1 MLVGLAERY
10 ASYDD
15 DLVRLDRVLATIFSR
30 VGDYCAEVRKAS
42 QNRNEQKRV
51 NNNAYLRAT
60 LFVFESYKDEIIDRK
75 LSTDCFPRT
84 SLQKL
89 IGTGLSIGVRPK
101 IARRM
106 NPRRGVKFGPSYGD
120 AAARR
125 EPRCTIRVI
134 CRQV

>member
-1 MLVGLAERY
+1 
-10 ASYDD
+10 
-15 DLVRLDRVLATIFSR
+15 
-30 VGDYCAEVRKAS
+30 
-42 QNRNEQKRV
+42 
-51 NNNAYLRAT
+51 